1 MLDIAD
7 KKDVAT
13 KPYTLFCD
21 KPSESLKPNQHGQ
34 FEPFRQIGLEGK
46 YQAFFDESLDLT
58 DEFCVLRVDD
68 RVFVGT
74 SLGQHIDQ
82 QRRTTTGALPSFIE
96 AIRNDPEYCAN
107 VDKTSP
113 TWQGC
118 KNNDVWY
125 NPATKMV
132 IYGFSDGSNVDEFDL
147 LQLADLEEETVF
159 STVFDTLDLVF
170 SRILS
175 FIGIGIYEDTLETK
189 QFVEEARNFDK
200 LYIAQGD
207 NGRFV
212 RAVKE
217 SITRELEDG
226 SRSGNAVSFMTAEY
240 HNIISPV
247 CRTYL
252 DPDFDYQFRMVGS
265 TKTSGVVDGS
275 SKTIPHQPRFTCE
288 LDIRSANDWTYI
300 VHVEDLSRGLQ
311 FKNAGTEELP
321 FEFADLWRDLTS
333 VMRLDEGF
341 SKDDVY
347 KEEATS
353 TSAGSITITKATSQ
367 GLCTSTT
374 LSSVVAGQPFCINV
388 SGLSAQDQ
396 EHILGITYSIGERN
410 ASVLGAGPVIMSFVE
425 GTEESLP
432 LQAKILYDNFAVRT
446 ASTTLQRYA
455 GPFFNPHVDSGNIS
469 VDIADDR
476 GYATWNINWDF
487 YDINTLITSEN
498 CVGVSAG
505 DDRCSVE
512 VPSSGRKVKLTATDT
527 YGIIVERT
535 FNYR

>member
-7 KKDVAT
+7 KNDVAT

-21 KPSESLKPNQHGQ
+21 KPSEALKPNQYGQ
-34 FEPFRQIGLEGK
+34 FEPFRQIGLEEK
-46 YQAFFDESLDLT
+46 YQALFDESLDLT

-82 QRRTTTGALPSFIE
+82 QRKLNNRGIPSFIE
-96 AIRNDPEYCAN
+96 AIRNDAEYCAN
-107 VDKTSP
+107 VDKTNP
-113 TWQGC
+113 TWQAC
-118 KNNDVWY
+118 KNSDVWY

-132 IYGFSDGSNVDEFDL
+132 IYGFSDGSNVDSFNL

-159 STVFDTLDLVF
+159 STAFDTLDLLF

-207 NGRFV
+207 NRYV

-217 SITRELEDG
+217 AIANTNEADRTG
-226 SRSGNAVSFMTAEY
+226 APIAFMTAQY

-252 DPDFDYQFRMVGS
+252 DPDFDYQFRISGRA
-265 TKTSGVVDGS
+265 KTSGVVGGS
-275 SKTIPHQPRFTCE
+275 SKTIPDQPRFTCE

-300 VHVEDLSRGLQ
+300 VHVEDISKGLQ
-311 FKNAGTEELP
+311 FKNKGSEELP

-333 VMRLDEGF
+333 VIRLDEGF
-341 SKDDVY
+341 SKEDVY
-347 KEEATS
+347 KDKATN
-353 TSAGSITITKATSQ
+353 TPTGSITITKATSQ
-367 GLCTSTT
+367 GVCTSTT
-374 LSSVVAGQPFCINV
+374 LSSVVAGQPLCINV
-388 SGLSAQDQ
+388 SGLSTQDQ

-410 ASVLGAGPVIMSFVE
+410 ASILGAGPVIMSFVE
-425 GTEESLP
+425 GSEQTIP
-432 LQAKILYDNFAVRT
+432 IQAKILYDNFAVRT

-455 GPFFNPHVDSGNIS
+455 GPFFNPHVDAGNIS